1 MTFPKREIENNN
13 RTEETKV
20 ELSTEELAAID
31 GGLVVVGGGPV
42 VYGGVGFVSGGF
54 VAGGV
59 CF

>member
-20 ELSTEELAAID
+20 ELTTEELAAID
-31 GGLVVVGGGPV
+31 GGVFVVGGGPV
-42 VYGGVGFVSGGF
+42 VYGGVGFVGPGF